1 MKKGVAMSE
10 DIIALLKENVIQGRK
25 TKDDEGVDENM
36 VGTPGVLELT
46 QLALEKK
53 VSPEIIVTQALT
65 SGMQV
70 VGEKFA
76 TREYFIPDMLASAE
90 AVGAA
95 MDILKPYLE
104 SLNVETKGK
113 FAIATVKGDFHDI
126 GKNIVAILLKGAGY
140 EVSDLGIDVPI
151 ERIVRVIREDKPDF
165 LGLSALLTTTMIVMG
180 EVIAVLK
187 ENGLRDKVKV
197 LIGGAAVSD
206 EYAQEIGADAYCVD
220 GFQAI
225 KVLDAFR
232 EAKA

>member
-10 DIIALLKENVIQGRK
+10 DIIALLRENVIQGRK
-25 TKDDEGVDENM
+25 TKDDEGIDEDLS
-36 VGTPGVLELT
+36 GTPGVVELT
-46 QLALEKK
+46 QSALENNIP
-53 VSPEIIVTQALT
+53 PEIIVTQALT

-76 TREYFIPDMLASAE
+76 TKEYFIPDMLASAE

-104 SLNVETKGK
+104 SSNVETKGK
-113 FAIATVKGDFHDI
+113 FTIATVKGDFHDI

-140 EVSDLGIDVPI
+140 EVSDLGIDVPT

-165 LGLSALLTTTMIVMG
+165 LGLSALLTTTMVFMG
-180 EVIAVLK
+180 EVIAALK

-225 KVLDAFR
+225 KVLDAFQ